1 MNMKELVE
9 FITKSLVDDA
19 DQVQI
24 SEIEG
29 EQTVVIELKVA
40 KEEMGKII
48 GKKGRTA
55 QAIRTILGAAS
66 VKLGKKAVLE
76 IVE

>member
-1 MNMKELVE
+1 MSMKELVE
-9 FITKSLVDDA
+9 FIAKSLVDNL
-19 DQVQI
+19 DQVQV
-24 SEIEG
+24 SEIQG

-55 QAIRTILGAAS
+55 QAIRAILGADS